1 MSTSERGGI
10 AIPLTDTVKYQD
22 NVLYV
27 YYFFSESKYKTIDR
41 GDKGR

>member
-1 MSTSERGGI
+1 MSTSEGGGV
-10 AIPLTDTVKYQD
+10 AIPLTDTVKCQD

-27 YYFFSESKYKTIDR
+27 YCFVSEFKYKSIDR